1 MMIARQPHNTNQGNI
16 LKVAVLGLGS
26 VGKTTISK
34 GYTGEMIDPNEISM
48 TKGVDITIK
57 RIARSDKA
65 VTLQIWDFAGQRQFR
80 FMIDVFLRG
89 VKGVMY
95 VYDVTDIETLLDLS
109 EFVELTRNYLKNHYY
124 PKVPEILVGNK
135 LDLDNVEVTVEDI
148 HGFMKT
154 HDIRKH
160 FLVSGLFSAN
170 VSEPFEYMVNQIMNK
185 EDNLAEELLSKYSNI

>member
-1 MMIARQPHNTNQGNI
+1 MIARQPHNTNQGNI

-57 RIARSDKA
+57 RIAQLDKA
-65 VTLQIWDFAGQRQFR
+65 ITLQIWDFAGQKQFR

-95 VYDVTDIETLLDLS
+95 VYDVTDIETLFDLS

-124 PKVPEILVGNK
+124 PKIPEILVGNK

-148 HGFMKT
+148 HDFMKT

-170 VSEPFEYMVNQIMNK
+170 VSEPFEYMVNQIVNK